1 MDDVPIGTMSP
12 RLERLREAAGD
23 ALPRP
28 RNVVPFASKSP
39 SNYAWTPLQLLE
51 QLLEDVK
58 AGTVKPSAILTVLV
72 VENDQGGFALESWR
86 SQMDW
91 TEEFTYLEIARQQ
104 VLRNRTREG

>member
-1 MDDVPIGTMSP
+1 MSP
-12 RLERLREAAGD
+12 LLERLREVAGEPP
-23 ALPRP
+23 PRP
-28 RNVVPFASKSP
+28 RNVIPFASKSP
-39 SNYAWTPLQLLE
+39 SNYAWTPIQLLE

-58 AGTVKPSAILTVLV
+58 AGLVKPASVLAILV